1 MAADHEHESS
11 IGLRDDTVAPEKT
24 ACPAPSAYDTDDALV
39 VIDNLPAGLPIGV
52 AELEAI
58 ETYLAD
64 VLDAVLGGETAP
76 ITTSPRHKAMRR

>member
-11 IGLRDDTVAPEKT
+11 IALRDDTVAPGKF
-24 ACPAPSAYDTDDALV
+24 ARLAPVCPADEALV
-39 VIDNLPAGLPIGV
+39 IIDNLPADLPIGI